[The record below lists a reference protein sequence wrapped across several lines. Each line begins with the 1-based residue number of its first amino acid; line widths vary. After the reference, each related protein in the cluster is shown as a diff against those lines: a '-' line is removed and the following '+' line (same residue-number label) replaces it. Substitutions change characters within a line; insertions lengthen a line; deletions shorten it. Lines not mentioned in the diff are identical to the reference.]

1 MKSPVKEIQKVAG
14 ELASD
19 FPGVAVAS
27 APVGEPGD
35 PGEMVGLVRR
45 EVALC
50 AQHRSPRRR
59 AEFVAG
65 RIAARAAVARLVGS
79 KNPQDIE
86 ILKDATGAPFV
97 VDHPRVR
104 VSITHSNQVA
114 MAVAAFTPV
123 GIDLEADEARPPAF
137 SRMFFSRNEQESLS
151 AAAEDAQQTML
162 NTLWT
167 RKEAICKVGR
177 WGGSLA
183 FAAVDC
189 LDSQVCVA
197 DSAIQVKSASAA
209 GYVLSIAAEQRGDR
223 EDG

>member
-1 MKSPVKEIQKVAG
+1 MGTPVKEIQQAAG

-19 FPGVAVAS
+19 FPGVVVVS
-27 APVGEPGD
+27 APVAEPGD
-35 PGEMVGLVRR
+35 AGEMVGLVRR

-50 AQHRSPRRR
+50 AQHRNPRRR

-65 RIAARAAVARLVGS
+65 RNAARMAVARLLGIKTAES
-79 KNPQDIE
+79 IE
-86 ILKDATGAPFV
+86 ILKDPTGAPFV

-114 MAVAAFTPV
+114 VAVAAFVPV
-123 GIDLEADEARPPAF
+123 GVDLEADEARPPAF
-137 SRMFFSRNEQESLS
+137 SRMFFSPHEQASMS
-151 AAAEDAQQTML
+151 AAPDDARQTML

-183 FAAVDC
+183 FAEVDC
-189 LDSQVCVA
+189 LDADVRVA
-197 DSAIQVKSASAA
+197 DAAITVKSASAA
-209 GYVLSIAAEQRGDR
+209 GYVLSIAAEKKDR
-223 EDG
+223 RDDG

>member
-1 MKSPVKEIQKVAG
+1 MKSPVKEIQQAAG

-27 APVGEPGD
+27 VPVGD
-35 PGEMVGLVRR
+35 PDQPDEMVGLVRR

-50 AQHRSPRRR
+50 AQHRNPRRR

-65 RIAARAAVARLVGS
+65 RNAARLAVARLLGS
-79 KNPQDIE
+79 ETPNEIE

-97 VDHPRVR
+97 VGHPQVS

-114 MAVAAFTPV
+114 VAVAAFNPV
-123 GIDLEADEARPPAF
+123 GVDLEADEARPPSF
-137 SRMFFSRNEQESLS
+137 SRMFFSHNEQQSLS
-151 AAAEDAQQTML
+151 ATPGQEQQTML

-177 WGGSLA
+177 WGGTLA
-183 FAAVDC
+183 FASVDC
-189 LDSQVCVA
+189 LGSDVRVA
-197 DSAIQVKSASAA
+197 DSAIKVKSASAA
-209 GYVLSIAAEQRGDR
+209 GYVLSIAAKRQKGVK
-223 EDG
+223 DG

>member
-1 MKSPVKEIQKVAG
+1 MRSPVKEIQQAAG

-27 APVGEPGD
+27 APVGEPED

-65 RIAARAAVARLVGS
+65 RIAARSAVARLLGI
-79 KNPQDIE
+79 KAANEIE

-114 MAVAAFTPV
+114 VAVAAFVPV
-123 GIDLEADEARPPAF
+123 GVDLEADEARPPAF
-137 SRMFFSRNEQESLS
+137 SRMFFSRHEQESLS
-151 AAAEDAQQTML
+151 AAPGDTRQTML

-189 LDSQVCVA
+189 LDANVRVA
-197 DSAIQVKSASAA
+197 DSAITVKSASAA
-209 GYVLSIAAEQRGDR
+209 GYVLSIAAEQQDHMGD
-223 EDG
+223 G

>member
-1 MKSPVKEIQKVAG
+1 MKSPVKEIQRAAG
-14 ELASD
+14 ALASD
-19 FPGVAVAS
+19 FHGVAVAS
-27 APVGEPGD
+27 APVAEPGE

-45 EVALC
+45 EVVLC

-65 RIAARAAVARLVGS
+65 RNAARAAVARLLGI
-79 KNPQDIE
+79 KTPNEIE

-97 VDHPRVR
+97 VDRPHVR

-114 MAVAAFTPV
+114 VAVAAFVPV
-123 GIDLEADEARPPAF
+123 GVDLEADEARPPAF
-137 SRMFFSRNEQESLS
+137 TRMFFSRHEQDSLS
-151 AAAEDAQQTML
+151 AAPNEAQQTML

-177 WGGSLA
+177 WGGTLA
-183 FAAVDC
+183 FAQVDC
-189 LDSQVCVA
+189 LDSPVHVA
-197 DSAIQVKSASAA
+197 DAAITVKSASAA
-209 GYVLSIAAEQRGDR
+209 GYVLSIAAEEDL

>member
-1 MKSPVKEIQKVAG
+1 MNSPVKEVQQVAG
-14 ELASD
+14 ALASD

-27 APVGEPGD
+27 ASVAEPGLPD
-35 PGEMVGLVRR
+35 EMVGLVRR
-45 EVALC
+45 EGALC

-65 RIAARAAVARLVGS
+65 RIAARSAVARLLGIKTPS
-79 KNPQDIE
+79 EIE

-97 VDHPRVR
+97 VDHPKVS
-104 VSITHSNQVA
+104 VSISHSNQVA
-114 MAVAAFTPV
+114 MAVAAFVPV

-137 SRMFFSRNEQESLS
+137 SRMFFSRSEQESLS
-151 AAAEDAQQTML
+151 AASPEAQQTML

-177 WGGSLA
+177 WGGTLA
-183 FAAVDC
+183 FAAMDC
-189 LDSQVCVA
+189 LDSSVRVA
-197 DSAIQVKSASAA
+197 DSAIQVKSARAA
-209 GYVLSIAAEQRGDR
+209 GYVLSIAAEQSEDR

>member
-1 MKSPVKEIQKVAG
+1 MQSPVKEIQQVAG
-14 ELASD
+14 ALARG

-27 APVGEPGD
+27 APVGDPD
-35 PGEMVGLVRR
+35 QPGEMVGLVRR

-50 AQHRSPRRR
+50 AQHRNPRRR

-65 RIAARAAVARLVGS
+65 RNAARAAVVRLLGIEDL
-79 KNPQDIE
+79 NEIE

-97 VDHPRVR
+97 VNHPNVR

-114 MAVAAFTPV
+114 VAVAAFVPV
-123 GIDLEADEARPPAF
+123 GVDLEADEARPPAF
-137 SRMFFSRNEQESLS
+137 SRMFFSRNEQQSLS
-151 AAAEDAQQTML
+151 AAPGHDQQTML

-177 WGGSLA
+177 WGGTLA

-189 LDSQVCVA
+189 LGSDVRVA
-197 DSAIQVKSASAA
+197 DSAITVKSASAA
-209 GYVLSIAAEQRGDR
+209 GYVLSIAAERQGSRH
-223 EDG
+223 DG

>member
-1 MKSPVKEIQKVAG
+1 MKSPDKEIQQAAG

-19 FPGVAVAS
+19 FPGVSVAS
-27 APVGEPGD
+27 APVAEPGQ

-50 AQHRSPRRR
+50 AQHRNPRRR

-65 RIAARAAVARLVGS
+65 RNAARIAVGRLLGI
-79 KNPQDIE
+79 KTPNEIE

-97 VDHPRVR
+97 VEHPRVC

-114 MAVAAFTPV
+114 VAVAAFVPV
-123 GIDLEADEARPPAF
+123 GVDLEADEARPPAF
-137 SRMFFSRNEQESLS
+137 SRMFFSGSEQDHLS
-151 AAAEDAQQTML
+151 AAPDEAQQTML

-177 WGGSLA
+177 WGGTLTFS
-183 FAAVDC
+183 AVDC
-189 LDSQVCVA
+189 LGTDVRVA
-197 DSAIQVKSASAA
+197 DSAITVRSASAA
-209 GYVLSIAAEQRGDR
+209 GYVLSIAAERQ
-223 EDG
+223 EDLADG